1 MKAELVSIGDE
12 ILIGQIVNTNSVF
25 LAKELNKIGVEIA
38 QISSISDQKEIIIKA
53 LDEARNRADI
63 IIMTGGLGPTKDD
76 VTKHTLCEYFDD
88 HLVKNESVLE
98 HIENIFKKYVTT
110 PISDMNR
117 QQANLPSKATILHN
131 QFGTAAGMWFIDRR
145 QVIFEITNS

>member
-12 ILIGQIVNTNSVF
+12 ILIGQIVNTNAVF
-25 LAKELNKIGVEIA
+25 LAKELNRIVEIA

-88 HLVKNESVLE
+88 HLIKNETVLE
-98 HIENIFKKYVTT
+98 HIENIFRKYVIT

-117 QQANLPSKATILHN
+117 EQANLPTKATILHN
-131 QFGTAAGMWFIDRR
+131 HLVLPPNVVYGSRTSIYFPTRC
-145 QVIFEITNS
+145 TL